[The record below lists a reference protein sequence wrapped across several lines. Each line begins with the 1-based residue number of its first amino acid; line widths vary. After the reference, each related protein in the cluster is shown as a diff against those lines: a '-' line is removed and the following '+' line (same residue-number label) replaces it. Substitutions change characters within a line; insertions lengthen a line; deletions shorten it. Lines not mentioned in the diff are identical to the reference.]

1 MEKSD
6 YDLFPQHEANI
17 FLQQDNFVFQTQQP
31 QEDEEEFTDIHR
43 KTHLI
48 ATKQSL
54 HKDAA
59 GNFFL
64 VGVIRDITQR
74 KQIEE

>member
-17 FLQQDNFVFQTQQP
+17 FLQQENFVFQTQQP
-31 QEDEEEFTDIHR
+31 QEHEEEFTDIHG

-48 ATKQSL
+48 ATKRAL
-54 HKDAA
+54 NKDAA

-64 VGVIRDITQR
+64 VGVLRDITQR